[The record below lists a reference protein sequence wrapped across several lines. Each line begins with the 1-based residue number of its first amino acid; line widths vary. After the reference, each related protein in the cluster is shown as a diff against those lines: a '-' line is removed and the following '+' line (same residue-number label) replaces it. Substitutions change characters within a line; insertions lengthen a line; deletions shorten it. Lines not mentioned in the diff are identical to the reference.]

1 MSWVIEAHSSGIS
14 SEKTKNALCFVRSSF
29 EETEALVNAGAKIQH
44 PVARGLAPSQEPHL
58 QVPEKSSQK
67 ELEAMAL
74 GAASEAIEIVSGIG
88 GVHSH
93 WGWGPWPA
101 GSPHQGS
108 QALKAT
114 ATWHPTPQTT
124 DASLGS
130 IPAITA
136 MMRERLRSHQHGSG
150 TLT

>member
-88 GVHSH
+88 GAP
-93 WGWGPWPA
+93 G
-101 GSPHQGS
+101 
-108 QALKAT
+108 
-114 ATWHPTPQTT
+114 
-124 DASLGS
+124 
-130 IPAITA
+130 
-136 MMRERLRSHQHGSG
+136 
-150 TLT
+150 